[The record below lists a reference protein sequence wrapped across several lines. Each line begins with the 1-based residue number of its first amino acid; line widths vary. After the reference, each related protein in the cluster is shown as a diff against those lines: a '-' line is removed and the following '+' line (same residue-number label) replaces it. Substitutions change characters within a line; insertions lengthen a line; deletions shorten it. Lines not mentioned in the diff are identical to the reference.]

1 MTLRSRIRAL
11 AADERGSILPLAVGF
26 VVLVAAL
33 IGVTVDLTSLY
44 LAQKQVDAVADAA
57 ALAGADGFT
66 FEVLPDGRP
75 AATLDAEGV
84 RVQAA
89 AVVAANGDAFAL
101 AGATTPDARTAE
113 VTVSL
118 VWHPPLSSVF
128 VPDGVFLEST
138 ASSRTALN

>member
-1 MTLRSRIRAL
+1 MIGRKRLSAVV
-11 AADERGSILPLAVGF
+11 AGDEGSILPLAIGF

-44 LAQKQVDAVADAA
+44 IAQKQVDAVADAA

-66 FEVLPDGRP
+66 FEVHPDGS
-75 AATLDAEGV
+75 ATATLAGEEV
-84 RVQAA
+84 RTQAQ
-89 AVVAANGDAFAL
+89 AVVDATPGEFAL
-101 AGATTPDARTAE
+101 TAAGTPDDRTAE
-113 VTVSL
+113 VTVTM

-128 VPDGVFLEST
+128 VPDGVVLEAT